1 MRFLFRLI
9 TKPIGCLFSLLF
21 SLVILVVLVAVGCV
35 LVVDHYAADI
45 AGTFLKEKTG
55 FELSYAKQEV
65 TLFGGLVDFQGL
77 RLTNSSEFPVPDF
90 VEFNEFKA
98 AVEPRSLLADRIVVD
113 EVVVDLKNVTI
124 VKKADGTYNAKA
136 FADALKAAIPANQSA
151 AAQQKPG
158 ASGSSKVPPF
168 IIKTLTVKIGTVD
181 YCDYSSGS
189 GSPKVYNI
197 NYSRTFTDVTD
208 VKTVATAMAKDFA
221 GFGMTFMADMIVST
235 LTNFNTYLDLAN
247 GVLNGAGQV
256 GGKVLDV
263 GQGVVNGAAKGAGG
277 LLKSINPF

>member
-21 SLVILVVLVAVGCV
+21 SLVILVVLLAVGSV
-35 LVVDHYAADI
+35 LVVDHYAADL
-45 AGTFLKEKTG
+45 AGAIVKEKTG
-55 FELSYAKQEV
+55 FGLTYATQEV
-65 TLFGGLVDFQGL
+65 NLFKGQVDFQGL
-77 RLTNSSEFPVPDF
+77 KLTNANAFPVPDF
-90 VEFNEFKA
+90 VEFNEFKT
-98 AVEPRSLLADRIVVD
+98 AVEPRSLLGDRIVVE

-124 VKKADGTYNAKA
+124 VKTADGTYNAKA
-136 FADALKAAIPANQSA
+136 FADALKAAIPATQSA
-151 AAQQKPG
+151 SAQAKPG

-168 IIKTLTVKIGTVD
+168 IIKTLTVKISTVN

-189 GSPKVYNI
+189 GSPRVYHI

-208 VKTVATAMAKDFA
+208 IKSVAMAMAQDFA

-247 GVLNGAGQV
+247 DIFKGAGQI

-263 GQGVVNGAAKGAGG
+263 GQGVINGAAKGAGG
-277 LLKSINPF
+277 LLKSVNPF

>member
-9 TKPIGCLFSLLF
+9 TKPIGCLFSLFF
-21 SLVILVVLVAVGCV
+21 SLVVVVAVVVVGSV
-35 LVVDHYAADI
+35 MLVDHYAADI
-45 AGTFLKEKTG
+45 AGSFLKAKTG
-55 FELSYAKQEV
+55 FGLTYATQDV
-65 TLFGGLVDFQGL
+65 TLFKGLVDFQGL
-77 RLTNSSEFPVPDF
+77 KLTNSNQFPVPDF
-90 VEFNEFKA
+90 VEINEFKT

-113 EVVVDLKNVTI
+113 EVVVDLKSVTI
-124 VKKADGTYNAKA
+124 VKTADGMYNAKA
-136 FADALKAAIPANQSA
+136 FADALKAAIPASQSA
-151 AAQQKPG
+151 SAQQKPG

-168 IIKTLTVKIGTVD
+168 IIKTLTVKIGTVN

-189 GSPKVYNI
+189 GSPKVYHI

-208 VKTVATAMAKDFA
+208 VKSVAIAMAKDFE
-221 GFGMTFMADMIVST
+221 GFGMEFMANMIVST

-256 GGKVLDV
+256 GGKVLDM
-263 GQGVVNGAAKGAGG
+263 GQGVINGAAKGTGG